1 MFLWLLNVTI
11 FQKHYVMVSVKNNDV
26 MGFPGLYKH
35 NGVTIVKNVCCK
47 HHTLTLWIKHFVSLR
62 FQEYC
67 FNCSVV
73 LVPLLNIFTT
83 WNPARMLEN
92 TDQKNSEYGHI
103 SRRVSK
109 NHVAFFFSFFFSGFV
124 CFCHLIFWYSTFYVI
139 NPKMQIQNMWTIQV
153 ACFK

>member
-1 MFLWLLNVTI
+1 MFLWLLNVTT
-11 FQKHYVMVSVKNNDV
+11 FQKHYVMVSVKDNDV

-35 NGVTIVKNVCCK
+35 NGVTIVKNVYCK
-47 HHTLTLWIKHFVSLR
+47 HYTLTLWIKHFVSLR

-83 WNPARMLEN
+83 WNPVRMLEN

-103 SRRVSK
+103 PRSVSK
-109 NHVAFFFSFFFSGFV
+109 NHVACLSFFLSFFPVLFV
-124 CFCHLIFWYSTFYVI
+124 SVLWFFD
-139 NPKMQIQNMWTIQV
+139 IQLFMW
-153 ACFK
+153 